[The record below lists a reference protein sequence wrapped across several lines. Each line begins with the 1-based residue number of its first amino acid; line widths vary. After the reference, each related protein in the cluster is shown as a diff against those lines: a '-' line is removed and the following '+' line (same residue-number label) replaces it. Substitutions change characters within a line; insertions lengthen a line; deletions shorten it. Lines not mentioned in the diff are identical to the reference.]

1 MRILVSGAGMAGLSA
16 GITLGGTGHDVT
28 IVERANHLRV
38 NGSPIDIR
46 GDAIK
51 IADKMGVLDGI
62 RARRVDM
69 SERVQFVDSR
79 GELLAELPDSEFN
92 DSPDD
97 TEIPREDLAH
107 VLRTALDPATSLR
120 FGESIADLSDDCAR
134 AE

>member
-1 MRILVSGAGMAGLSA
+1 
-16 GITLGGTGHDVT
+16 
-28 IVERANHLRV
+28 VERGGNLGAH
-38 NGSPIDIR
+38 GSPIDVR
-46 GDAIK
+46 GDSLRV
-51 IADKMGVLDGI
+51 ADKMGVLDEI

-120 FGESIADLSDDCAR
+120 FGESIAELSDDGDA
-134 AE
+134 